1 MPLTVT
7 CGNSECNKQ
16 FQVKDEFAG
25 RRGKCPGCGGV
36 VQVPAAEAK
45 PVVAAAKP
53 VAASAP
59 PKPVVPSKAAPPDPV
74 EDGVFSSA
82 KVAVR
87 AKGFMGIR
95 FAGSAKVTHRIFLPE
110 EKKQPL
116 AVVRQEKI
124 PFSLMGLFG
133 LANPPVRL
141 DIRETESGENLLT
154 LKFMKTA
161 ISQLSSKLPAQINID
176 IEDGG
181 GEPYGRFE
189 FRGGLYSN
197 KAEMKVVDGDG
208 NDLAEVKRLSSS
220 ADGIGLALVDPK
232 GRTLGTV
239 RTEAM
244 DDVAEVMK
252 TGKAKM
258 SFSAGGAEGHVAE
271 IDPGRLG
278 KPLAHRLV
286 VALAVIVEATGIG
299 KKDTGSAPMG
309 PPRRGR
315 R

>member
-1 MPLTVT
+1 
-7 CGNSECNKQ
+7 
-16 FQVKDEFAG
+16 
-25 RRGKCPGCGGV
+25 
-36 VQVPAAEAK
+36 
-45 PVVAAAKP
+45 VAAVPSKP
-53 VAASAP
+53 VAPVKATAP
-59 PKPVVPSKAAPPDPV
+59 EPA

-82 KVAVR
+82 KVVVR

-141 DIRETESGENLLT
+141 DIRETENGENLLT

-176 IEDGG
+176 LEDPD
-181 GEPYGRFE
+181 GEPYAKFE
-189 FRGGLYSN
+189 FRGGLFSN
-197 KAEMKVVDGDG
+197 KAEMKVVDAEGG
-208 NDLAEVKRLSSS
+208 DLAEVKRLSSS
-220 ADGIGLALVDPK
+220 ADGVGLVLIDAK

-244 DDVAEVMK
+244 SDMAEVMK
-252 TGKAKM
+252 SGKAKM
-258 SFSAGGAEGHVAE
+258 SFSVGGGAEGHVAE
-271 IDPGRLG
+271 VDSDRLG
-278 KPLAHRLV
+278 KPLAHRLL

-299 KKDTGSAPMG
+299 KKDTSAAPMG